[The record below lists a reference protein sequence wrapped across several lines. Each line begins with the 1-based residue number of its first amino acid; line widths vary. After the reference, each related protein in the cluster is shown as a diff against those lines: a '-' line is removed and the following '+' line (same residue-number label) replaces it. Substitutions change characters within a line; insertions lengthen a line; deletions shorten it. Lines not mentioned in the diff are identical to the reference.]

1 VSQVRTV
8 LGDVP
13 AVELGRTYMHEHL
26 IIDSPLV
33 ADRMAH
39 IHLAS
44 VEDAVAEVGSCRVAG
59 VGAMVDAM
67 PCASGRDVVRLAE
80 ISRRTGVHLV
90 AVTGLH
96 TAKYYPGQPWV
107 READADALAALFRA
121 DIDEGIDAWDYT
133 GPVVRRTSHR
143 AGMVKVA
150 TTGPIPDAAERRSF
164 EAAAQVVHATG
175 APLLTHCEDGAGG
188 LAQVELLR
196 ALDVPLGR
204 VVLSHTDKRPDPGYH
219 RELLASGVNLEYDQA
234 LRQPLD
240 ELKGSAWLLARMLE
254 QGFGSQLLL
263 GTDGARRSL
272 WHVHGGSPG
281 LAWLAGGYP
290 AVLRRHG
297 VEEAD
302 IERIFAANP
311 ARVLT
316 LAPGEDTRPLGAG
329 QLGD

>member
-1 VSQVRTV
+1 MSQVRTV
-8 LGDVP
+8 LGDVV
-13 AVELGRTYMHEHL
+13 AGELGRTYMHEHL

-44 VEDAVAEVGSCRVAG
+44 VDDAVAEVATCGEAG

-80 ISRRTGVHLV
+80 VSRRTGVHLV

-96 TAKYYPGQPWV
+96 TAKYYPGQPWA

-121 DIDEGIDAWDYT
+121 DIEEGIDAWDYT

-143 AGMVKVA
+143 AGMLKVA
-150 TTGPIPDAAERRSF
+150 TTGHRPDAAERRLF
-164 EAAAQVVHATG
+164 EAAARVVLTTG

-196 ALDVPLGR
+196 ALGVPLGR
-204 VVLSHTDKRPDPGYH
+204 VVLSHTDKRADVGYH

-234 LRQPLD
+234 LRQRPD
-240 ELKGSAWLLARMLE
+240 EPEGSAWLLARMLE
-254 QGFGSQLLL
+254 EGFGAQLLL

-272 WHVHGGSPG
+272 WRVLGGAPG
-281 LAWLAGGYP
+281 LAWLADGYP
-290 AVLRRHG
+290 AVLRAHG
-297 VEEAD
+297 AEEAD
-302 IERIFAANP
+302 LERLFVTNP
-311 ARVLT
+311 ARVLA
-316 LAPGEDTRPLGAG
+316 LAPGEDAGTLGAG
-329 QLGD
+329 QLGG